1 MSMCRVLYCS
11 KKLFAKTSMFLW
23 QNSVSFCPASLCIIR
38 SNLPVIPGISW
49 LSTFAFQLPMMKR
62 TSFLMLVLES
72 LVDLQELF
80 SFFDINGL
88 DIDLDY
94 CDVEWVD
101 LEMNQGHS
109 IVFEIAPKYCTSK
122 SFIDNEGSSTSSKVF
137 LPTALDIMVF
147 WIKFSHSYPFC
158 STDSWDVD
166 VHSCRI
172 LLDHIP
178 FSLIHG
184 LDIPGLHVILFFTAS
199 DFIVNK
205 RYIHSWVSF
214 ALWFSFPNSIL
225 DTYRTWGFIFWCYIF
240 LHFHVAHAVLE
251 AKILKWF
258 ATLFSS
264 RASSVRALHHDSSIL
279 GGPHSIAHSFTEV
292 HKAVIH
298 AIIFVSF
305 L

>member
-11 KKLFAKTSMFLW
+11 KRLFAKDSMFLW
-23 QNSVSFCPASLCIIR
+23 QNSVSLCPASFCIIR
-38 SNLPVIPGISW
+38 SNLPVTPGISW

-72 LVDLQELF
+72 LVYLQELF

-101 LEMNQGHS
+101 LELNQGHC
-109 IVFEIAPKYCTSK
+109 IVFEIAPKYCILE

-147 WIKFSHSYPFC
+147 WIKLSHSHPFW

-166 VHSCRI
+166 VHSCHI

-178 FSLIHG
+178 FSLIHR
-184 LDIPGLHVILFFTAS
+184 LDIPGPHVILFFTAS
-199 DFIVNK
+199 DFIFNT
-205 RYIHSWVSF
+205 RYIHSWVSLP
-214 ALWFSFPNSIL
+214 LWFSFPNSIL
-225 DTYRTWGFIFWCYIF
+225 DTYWTWGFIFWCYIF
-240 LHFHVAHAVLE
+240 LRFHVAHVVLE
-251 AKILKWF
+251 ARIL
-258 ATLFSS
+258 
-264 RASSVRALHHDSSIL
+264 
-279 GGPHSIAHSFTEV
+279 
-292 HKAVIH
+292 
-298 AIIFVSF
+298 
-305 L
+305 